1 MNLTTLCKSPRT
13 KIATCVVV
21 YLQNMHCL
29 RLYMINQSLNLK
41 HRTIGTNF
49 PISCSLNSNAT
60 QFGHS
65 SHKVGVENV
74 GTGSKG
80 INGVPRPWVREED
93 LVRGEEALSLLKV
106 LVINIVE
113 FTRSCWVHVDG
124 NPRIHVSWAH
134 LLQLGYVLLVQCWV
148 HWGAVYSTGELA
160 AVGESKG
167 VCTCQKKS
175 DN

>member
-1 MNLTTLCKSPRT
+1 
-13 KIATCVVV
+13 
-21 YLQNMHCL
+21 MHCL

-49 PISCSLNSNAT
+49 PISRSLNSNTT

-74 GTGSKG
+74 ATRSEG
-80 INGVPRPWVREED
+80 INCVSGPWVREED
-93 LVRGEEALSLLKV
+93 LVRGKEALSLLKV
-106 LVINIVE
+106 LVINVVE
-113 FTRSCWVHVDG
+113 FTRSGWVHVDG
-124 NPRIHVSWAH
+124 NPRIHVPWAH